1 MVNYSKTYLDPSEQ
15 VNLLVCRGLIIDN
28 CNETQQYLKRI
39 GYYRMSAYLYPLL
52 STPKEDHVYKKGS
65 SFNQAINLYRF
76 DRQLR
81 LLIFNQ
87 IEKIEIAV
95 RAAMVNVMSKETG
108 DPFWMTNPTHFANSK
123 KFNKSLQK
131 IKEEYNK
138 SCEDFIEHFR
148 NTYDNPFP
156 PSWMLTEILPLGV
169 LTRIYE
175 NIKVNQYRKK
185 IAKEFNLNI
194 PVFTSWM
201 TIITVTR
208 NNCCHHARIW
218 NRVFTLRALLLSHY
232 TRPWISNTIQQ
243 GKIFFTLCIIK
254 YLLDAIVPS
263 NDMTSKLRWLFIKYP
278 NVDLSAMGFPRNWE
292 MEPLWQ

>member
-15 VNLLVCRGLIIDN
+15 VNLLISRGLVIDN
-28 CNETQQYLKRI
+28 SNKTQQYLKRI

-52 STPKEDHVYKKGS
+52 STPKEAHVYKKGS
-65 SFNQAINLYRF
+65 SFNQALNLYRF

-95 RAAMVNVMSKETG
+95 RAAMVSVMSKATE
-108 DPFWMTNPTHFANSK
+108 DPFWMTNPIHFANIT
-123 KFNKSLQK
+123 KFNKSIQK
-131 IKEEYNK
+131 IQQEYNK
-138 SCEDFIEHFR
+138 SREDFIEHFR

-156 PSWMLTEILPLGV
+156 PSWMLAEILPLGV

-175 NIKVNQYRKK
+175 NIKINRYRKK
-185 IAKEFNLNI
+185 IAMEFNLNI

-254 YLLDAIVPS
+254 YLMDAIVPE
-263 NDMTSKLRWLFIKYP
+263 NDMTTKLRWLFVEYSNI
-278 NVDLSAMGFPRNWE
+278 DLSAMGFPKNWE

>member
-15 VNLLVCRGLIIDN
+15 VTLLVSRGLIISN
-28 CNETQQYLKRI
+28 CNETQQYLKHI

-95 RAAMVNVMSKETG
+95 RAAMVRVMSKETG
-108 DPFWMTNPTHFANSK
+108 DPFWMTNPTHFANST

-131 IKEEYNK
+131 IQQEYNK

-185 IAKEFNLNI
+185 LQRNLI
-194 PVFTSWM
+194 LTFLYS
-201 TIITVTR
+201 
-208 NNCCHHARIW
+208 HH
-218 NRVFTLRALLLSHY
+218 
-232 TRPWISNTIQQ
+232 
-243 GKIFFTLCIIK
+243 G
-254 YLLDAIVPS
+254 
-263 NDMTSKLRWLFIKYP
+263 
-278 NVDLSAMGFPRNWE
+278 
-292 MEPLWQ
+292 